1 MKESR
6 QSIAEHCWG
15 RREGKKHCS
24 ALQQPFDKRLK
35 FYFQASLAALARR
48 SLVFR
53 DFPEKL
59 FTYSIELLKSGNT
72 RVTTQVL

>member
-24 ALQQPFDKRLK
+24 ACSSRFLK
-35 FYFQASLAALARR
+35 FYFQASLAALVRR

-59 FTYSIELLKSGNT
+59 FTSSIELLKSGNT